1 MGQSGNNK
9 VVNVLVCY
17 TIESARKRERER
29 ERERDDD
36 DECYML
42 KCLGFKLSALGSL
55 LSEVVVE

>member
-1 MGQSGNNK
+1 MGQFGNNK
-9 VVNVLVCY
+9 VVNVLVYY
-17 TIESARKRERER
+17 TIESARKRER
-29 ERERDDD
+29 DD